1 MSEEQICLKFVDV
14 TEDNELI
21 FEETPC
27 GDDEDYELQPD
38 DFNRCDSGPVCK
50 IIRNG
55 REQILMLDNADL
67 IFQDRTVMES
77 KSETNKFKIQK
88 YRSTDSS
95 PTKHKGIPVTVQ
107 VTKDCI
113 TYTIACVEDGN
124 NKKVSLK
131 ESIPTSIKS
140 DSYDVIFHLKSVSH
154 LVGTYQFE
162 SAKWD
167 RWFLACEKQTN
178 PELYKLTVKQ
188 IGTDEVDSNKEYS
201 HLTIEDETGNT
212 S

>member
-1 MSEEQICLKFVDV
+1 MSCQRDK
-14 TEDNELI
+14 LI
-21 FEETPC
+21 LET
-27 GDDEDYELQPD
+27 G
-38 DFNRCDSGPVCK
+38 
-50 IIRNG
+50 
-55 REQILMLDNADL
+55 ILFFTFA
-67 IFQDRTVMES
+67 
-77 KSETNKFKIQK
+77 ETNKFKIQK

-124 NKKVSLK
+124 NKK